1 MLGAWPELVNE
12 AASLGVV
19 GLLFIMWWHERQERV
34 RSATWMRDAQSVSE
48 VVNAA
53 NARLL
58 DVVRANTE
66 AVTALREE
74 LRSQRATAGEWLNR
88 LERQLDTLDAA

>member
-74 LRSQRATAGEWLNR
+74 LRSQRSAAGEWLNR
-88 LERQLDTLDAA
+88 LERQLEALDA